1 MPDLL
6 KVVDVELS
14 AIDTTGISYIIR
26 RNTENN
32 ISFARAIED
41 MEELVLRIA
50 QESFTLG
57 KREGHNHA

>member
-14 AIDTTGISYIIR
+14 AIDTTGISYIIK

-41 MEELVLRIA
+41 MEE
-50 QESFTLG
+50 
-57 KREGHNHA
+57 